1 MQPSVTLGVTG
12 SIAAYRAAD
21 LARELGRRGC
31 RVSVVMTESACR
43 FVAPLTFET
52 LTGQPVYTSLWNSPL
67 SHIEL
72 ARSTAVVVAPATAN
86 ILSKAALG
94 LADDLLSTLLLA
106 ASGNVIFAP
115 SMNWRMYRNP
125 VVQKH
130 VRELCDR
137 GWRMVPPG
145 EGTLACGE
153 EGEGRLAD
161 LREIVLQVER
171 AVTTEDMKGR
181 RVLVT
186 SGPTREPLDPVR
198 FISNRS
204 SGKMGMAMASEA
216 YRRGAQ
222 VTLITGPTHEYVPSV
237 FETVRVET
245 AKQMHAAV
253 KTYINHADMAVMVA
267 AVSDYSPETLSTEK
281 LVRQKGTLTL
291 ELSPTVD
298 ILREVGRKGNK
309 PFLVGFSAETGARL
323 ERAVEKMKAKGADV
337 MVFNDV
343 TREGAGFDV
352 DTNEVTLLYPD
363 SPAEALPAG
372 PKPEVAKE
380 IFNRILNRLA

>member
-1 MQPSVTLGVTG
+1 MQPTVTLGVTG

-21 LARELGRRGC
+21 LARELGRKGC

-52 LTGQPVYTSLWNSPL
+52 LTGQPVHTSLWGSPL

-72 ARSTAVVVAPATAN
+72 SRSSAVVVAPATAN

-94 LADDLLSTLLLA
+94 IADDLLSTLLLA
-106 ASGNVIFAP
+106 ASGNVVFAP
-115 SMNWRMYRNP
+115 SMNCRMYRNP

-130 VRELCDR
+130 IRELCER
-137 GWRMVPPG
+137 GWRMVPPA
-145 EGTLACGE
+145 EGTLVCGE

-161 LREIVLQVER
+161 LKDIVLQVER
-171 AVTTEDMKGR
+171 AMATQDMKGR
-181 RVLVT
+181 HVLVT

-204 SGKMGMAMASEA
+204 SGKMGMAMATEA

-222 VTLITGPTHEYVPSV
+222 VTLITGPTREYVPSV

-245 AKQMHAAV
+245 AEQMHEAV
-253 KTYINHADMAVMVA
+253 KARINHADMAIMVA
-267 AVSDYSPETLSTEK
+267 AVSDYFPETISTEK
-281 LVRQKGTLTL
+281 LEREKGALALTL
-291 ELSPTVD
+291 HPTAD
-298 ILREVGRKGNK
+298 ILGEVGKKGKK
-309 PFLVGFSAETGARL
+309 PYLVGFSAETGARL
-323 ERAVEKMKAKGADV
+323 DRALAKLKAKGADV
-337 MVFNDV
+337 MVFNDI
-343 TREGAGFDV
+343 TRQGAGFDV

-363 SPAEALPAG
+363 SPPEALPAG
-372 PKPEVAKE
+372 PKPDVARE
-380 IFNRILNRLA
+380 IFDRILNRLA